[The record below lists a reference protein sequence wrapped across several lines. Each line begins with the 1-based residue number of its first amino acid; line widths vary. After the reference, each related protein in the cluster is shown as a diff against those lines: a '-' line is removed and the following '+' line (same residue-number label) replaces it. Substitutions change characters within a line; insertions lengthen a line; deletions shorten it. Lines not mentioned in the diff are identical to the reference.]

1 MSAVLIVS
9 VVTAC
14 NDYQK
19 ETQFRQ
25 LSAANDDVDVLCVRD
40 GKMVQINVKDIV
52 VGDVITL
59 ETGESVPCDGVLITS
74 DGLAVDE
81 SALTGEPEDV
91 DKAAVIDNDD
101 VIASSATSTPVTRR
115 SSLTRSKVDPFVLSG
130 CTVTAGTGTFIA
142 TSVGANSQ
150 WGIIK
155 AHLEEEQDQTPL
167 QEKLDAM
174 ANAIGNVGIA
184 SAIATFIAMMVMKL
198 YVKPAYLDEVGVFA
212 HALEAFII
220 GVTIVVVAVPEGLP
234 LSVTIALAYS
244 TKKMLEDQ
252 NLIRVL
258 AACETMGNATNICS
272 DKTGTLTENRMT
284 VVKGLFANV
293 YHGDTAPEHKSV
305 CIDSSVSNTSKEI
318 ILQAIA
324 TCSTA
329 NILENATDPDHPT
342 IVGNKTEAALLLL
355 AKSSFFHNDGFFA
368 RRQAAKFGQR
378 GGSRLFPFSSKR
390 KRMSVLVKDELVSSN
405 SSSSSSPSNSWTL
418 YHKGAGEIVLKDCT
432 SYLAADGSIQPMTDT
447 KRTELLNTIQSFA
460 SEALRCVAISHR
472 SNVEKIV
479 ESDPFMM
486 TAEECAEHCENNMVL
501 DALVG
506 IVDPL
511 RQDVVEAVK
520 TCQGAGIVVRM
531 VTGDNLD
538 TAKAIAKQAGILTK
552 DGISMIGEDFR
563 KMTPAQLDQVLP
575 RLQVLARSSPE
586 DKHILVQRLNGA
598 LIPKTEEEWNERH
611 PGKNFAKQK
620 DLLLPGYY
628 DEWAVSRNG
637 VGEVV
642 GVTGDGTNDGP
653 ALKAA
658 DVGLS
663 MGISGTDV
671 AKNAS
676 DIIIMDDKFSSIVK
690 AVLWG
695 RSVFDNIRKFLQ
707 FQLTVNVVALTITFL
722 SAVAGY
728 KPPLNAIMML
738 WVNLIMDTMGALALG
753 TEPPGDDLLN
763 RRSYKRDAS
772 LISLPMWRNILIQ
785 ASYQLGL
792 LIFLLNKGPEIFGC
806 EDGSTHHFTIIFTA
820 FVFCQVFNEFNA
832 REIGDVFDPF
842 KNLNKSPMF
851 LLVVVFTV
859 IAQYGI
865 VEYGGDFTQTTHLT
879 MEEWKTTFLLGAVS
893 IPVGFLMRLVPVN
906 EDPESF
912 AGDVVDS
919 VSTKKDSSSNTENIV
934 NLIKVLVVPV
944 VLAIAYNTYIEQ

>member
-1 MSAVLIVS
+1 
-9 VVTAC
+9 
-14 NDYQK
+14 
-19 ETQFRQ
+19 
-25 LSAANDDVDVLCVRD
+25 
-40 GKMVQINVKDIV
+40 
-52 VGDVITL
+52 
-59 ETGESVPCDGVLITS
+59 
-74 DGLAVDE
+74 
-81 SALTGEPEDV
+81 
-91 DKAAVIDNDD
+91 
-101 VIASSATSTPVTRR
+101 
-115 SSLTRSKVDPFVLSG
+115 
-130 CTVTAGTGTFIA
+130 
-142 TSVGANSQ
+142 
-150 WGIIK
+150 
-155 AHLEEEQDQTPL
+155 
-167 QEKLDAM
+167 
-174 ANAIGNVGIA
+174 
-184 SAIATFIAMMVMKL
+184 
-198 YVKPAYLDEVGVFA
+198 
-212 HALEAFII
+212 
-220 GVTIVVVAVPEGLP
+220 
-234 LSVTIALAYS
+234 
-244 TKKMLEDQ
+244 
-252 NLIRVL
+252 
-258 AACETMGNATNICS
+258 MGNATNICS

-284 VVKGLFANV
+284 VVKGVFANV
-293 YHGDTAPEHKSV
+293 YHDDTAPEHSDV
-305 CIDSSVSNTSKEI
+305 CIDQSVSHIAKET

-329 NILENATDPDHPT
+329 NILEPSNENDSENDNENNEFVELHPT

-355 AKSSFFHNDGFFA
+355 AKSSFFHRDDFLS
-368 RRQAAKFGQR
+368 RRQTANFGQR

-390 KRMSVLVKDELVSSN
+390 KRMSVLVKDP
-405 SSSSSSPSNSWTL
+405 SSSPSSSTPTWTL
-418 YHKGAGEIVLKDCT
+418 YHKGAGEIVLDDCT
-432 SYLAADGSIQPMTDT
+432 HYLDADGSTKPMTAT
-447 KRTELLNTIQSFA
+447 KKRDLQNTISKFA
-460 SEALRCVAISHR
+460 SDALRCVAIAHCP
-472 SNVEKIV
+472 NVERIV
-479 ESDPFMM
+479 DPFTT
-486 TAEECAEHCENNMVL
+486 TAEECAEKCEGSLVL

-520 TCQGAGIVVRM
+520 TCQGAGIIVRM

-538 TAKAIAKQAGILTK
+538 TAVAIAKQAGILTK
-552 DGISMIGEDFR
+552 DGISMVGEDFR

-598 LIPKTEEEWNERH
+598 LMPKTEEEWNERH
-611 PGKNFAKQK
+611 PGKNFTKHK

-628 DEWAVSRNG
+628 DEWAASRNG

-792 LIFLLNKGPEIFGC
+792 LIFLLKRGPEIFGC
-806 EDGSTHHFTIIFTA
+806 EDGSAHHFTIIFTA

-832 REIGDVFDPF
+832 REIGDVFNPF
-842 KNLNKSPMF
+842 KNLNNSPMF
-851 LLVVVFTV
+851 LLVIVFTI
-859 IAQYGI
+859 IAQYLI
-865 VEYGGDFTQTTHLT
+865 VEYGGEFTQTTHLT
-879 MEEWKTTFLLGAVS
+879 AEEWKATFLLGAMS
-893 IPVGFLMRLVPVN
+893 IPVGFLMRLVPVA

-912 AGDVVDS
+912 AGEVMDDES
-919 VSTKKDSSSNTENIV
+919 SKKNSSKMENVI
-934 NLIKVLVVPV
+934 NFIKVLVVPV
-944 VLAIAYNTYIEQ
+944 LLAIAYNKYIEK